1 MTPNNDISDNEQLIE
16 DYLDTLDMSD
26 ATIKS
31 REFAVRDFLEWVEEA
46 DRDV

>member
-1 MTPNNDISDNEQLIE
+1 VSDNDTSDAEQLIE
-16 DYLDTLDMSD
+16 DYLDQLDVSD
-26 ATIKS
+26 ATIQS